1 MLTETGIDLAL
12 SGMLSLSNHQ
22 FFEWTRSMFD
32 KYGSTVE
39 VNAMGMKVLVT
50 EDPENIRAIQMTQVN

>member
-1 MLTETGIDLAL
+1 
-12 SGMLSLSNHQ
+12 MLSLSNHQ

-50 EDPENIRAIQMTQVN
+50 EDPENIRAIQMTQVSHSNRRT